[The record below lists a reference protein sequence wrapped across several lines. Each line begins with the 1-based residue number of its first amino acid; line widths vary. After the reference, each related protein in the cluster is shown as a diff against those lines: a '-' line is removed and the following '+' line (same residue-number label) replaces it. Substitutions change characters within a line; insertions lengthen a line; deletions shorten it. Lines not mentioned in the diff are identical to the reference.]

1 MHILKNIL
9 IKQKL
14 TLIIIVISST
24 ATLLACAALIIYDQI
39 TFSNTMKHNLS
50 MLAQIIGKNSMA
62 ALIFE
67 NENDAKETLEVLLMA
82 VENIDFA
89 CIYDKNDKV
98 FTKYKRL
105 GTDIGTLPPL
115 PKDKECY
122 FDNNHLIIF
131 SPIIIEGEKIG
142 KVYLQSNLKEMY
154 ARLKNYAVIVIF
166 VLFLS
171 FLTSYIMASKLRR
184 IISEPILHLA
194 NTARDVSLRKDYSIR
209 AKKTSKDEL
218 GFLTDQF
225 NQMLN
230 QIQEHE
236 FALQNA
242 SHELKIKAQQL
253 QNELSE
259 RKQAEKQI
267 KKSLQEKEVLLKEIH
282 HRVKNNL
289 QVISSLL
296 YLQSNKA
303 VDGQTIEL
311 FNESQNRIRSMALIH
326 EKLYQ
331 SEDLVNIDF
340 TEYIKSLISYLFN
353 SYKPKLNVINIQVN
367 VAGVLLSIDEAIPC
381 GLIINEL
388 ISNSL
393 KHAFPDNRKGKIKI
407 KMTSNKQRKVTLTV
421 EDNGVGFPE
430 DLESEKTE
438 TLGLKLVNNLTNQLT
453 GTIKHLNTNGTKFM
467 ITFLSSKIRGIK

>member
-14 TLIIIVISST
+14 TLIIIVISSI
-24 ATLLACAALIIYDQI
+24 ATLFACTALIIYDQI
-39 TFSNTMKHNLS
+39 TFSNTMKRNLS
-50 MLAQIIGKNSMA
+50 MLAQIIGKNSTA

-105 GTDIGTLPPL
+105 GTDIETLPPL
-115 PKDKECY
+115 PKDKGSY

-131 SPIIIEGEKIG
+131 SPIIIEDEKIG

-154 ARLKNYAVIVIF
+154 TRLKNYAVVVIF

-171 FLTSYIMASKLRR
+171 FLTSYVMASRLGR

-209 AKKTSKDEL
+209 AKKSGKDEL

-225 NQMLN
+225 NQMLD
-230 QIQEHE
+230 QIQKHE
-236 FALQNA
+236 IALQNA
-242 SHELKIKAQQL
+242 SYELEIKAQQL
-253 QNELSE
+253 QKELSE
-259 RKQAEKQI
+259 RKQAEKKI
-267 KKSLQEKEVLLKEIH
+267 KKSLQEKEILLKEIH

-289 QVISSLL
+289 QIISSLL
-296 YLQSNKA
+296 YLQSNNA
-303 VDGQTIEL
+303 IDGKTIEL

-326 EKLYQ
+326 EELYQ
-331 SEDLVNIDF
+331 SENFVNIEF
-340 TEYIKSLISYLFN
+340 TDYIKGLISYLFS
-353 SYKPKLNVINIQVN
+353 SYKTKLDTIKTDVQVENVI
-367 VAGVLLSIDEAIPC
+367 LSIDKAIPC

-393 KHAFPDNRKGKIKI
+393 KHAFPNGRKGQIKI
-407 KMTSNKQRKVTLTV
+407 KLTSDKQKISLTV
-421 EDNGVGFPE
+421 EDNGQGLPE
-430 DLESEKTE
+430 ELQLKKTK
-438 TLGLKLVNNLTNQLT
+438 TLGLQLVNTLTKQLK
-453 GTIKHLNTNGTKFM
+453 GTIKHQKTKGTKFS
-467 ITFLSSKIRGIK
+467 ITFIA